1 MRSARIL
8 AVLCCAT
15 LVSALAPGRADGDTI
30 RFTHGGARKCVI
42 IEETEESVRF
52 LNSMGTVSMPRSRIE
67 SIERESEE
75 ANAKLREKW
84 EQKKKKARVKKPE
97 PAPEP
102 AKKKELPVRRT
113 YNIEITRR
121 RIMLGGRATGTGSD
135 QQVASFVIKDMGMV
149 KGSRLFDVKVTSHK
163 SGANSISQADFHALL
178 RNDFRIDP
186 EPLEGH
192 AELDARLNAYE
203 TASGCVAFST
213 DANLETLVL
222 RSQIAN
228 FKLDLETGKFTT
240 RSGPF

>member
-84 EQKKKKARVKKPE
+84 EQKKGQRKAQGKMGAE
-97 PAPEP
+97 
-102 AKKKELPVRRT
+102 KKEGACQEARARPGTRQEKRAAGPSHIQHRNHPAANNAGRSRHGNWERSAGGVLCNQGYGHGERKPV
-113 YNIEITRR
+113 
-121 RIMLGGRATGTGSD
+121 
-135 QQVASFVIKDMGMV
+135 V
-149 KGSRLFDVKVTSHK
+149 
-163 SGANSISQADFHALL
+163 
-178 RNDFRIDP
+178 
-186 EPLEGH
+186 
-192 AELDARLNAYE
+192 
-203 TASGCVAFST
+203 
-213 DANLETLVL
+213 
-222 RSQIAN
+222 
-228 FKLDLETGKFTT
+228 
-240 RSGPF
+240 